1 MKWVFVGIISLFLI
15 VFQTVLLPFIS
26 SSFYCFDLTIIL
38 IVYISLHFSH
48 YLVIAFIAGMG
59 GIMDSLSGAPFFLY
73 TFSYLWIFLIVRLAR
88 QLVFQTSIPFVLVV
102 SLLSVTI
109 QQGIFLFSLFARQE
123 YSGTWPLN
131 VSLML
136 QQIAWGTVL
145 IPLGVGLI
153 SAGYQRWQKLIQHIA
168 RIRETRRS

>member
-1 MKWVFVGIISLFLI
+1 
-15 VFQTVLLPFIS
+15 
-26 SSFYCFDLTIIL
+26 
-38 IVYISLHFSH
+38 
-48 YLVIAFIAGMG
+48 
-59 GIMDSLSGAPFFLY
+59 
-73 TFSYLWIFLIVRLAR
+73 
-88 QLVFQTSIPFVLVV
+88 
-102 SLLSVTI
+102 LLSVTI

>member
-1 MKWVFVGIISLFLI
+1 MKWVFVGIVSLFLI
-15 VFQTVLLPFIS
+15 VFQTVLLPGLS
-26 SSFYCFDLTIIL
+26 ASFYSFDLTIVL

-48 YLVIAFIAGMG
+48 YLIFAVIAGIG

-88 QLVFQTSIPFVLVV
+88 QLVFQTSVPFVLVV

-123 YSGTWPLN
+123 YTGTWPLN

-136 QQIAWGTVL
+136 KQVAWGTVV
-145 IPLGVGLI
+145 IPLGVELL
-153 SAGYQRWQKLIQHIA
+153 SAGNRGWRNLIHRIA
-168 RIRETRRS
+168 RIRGK